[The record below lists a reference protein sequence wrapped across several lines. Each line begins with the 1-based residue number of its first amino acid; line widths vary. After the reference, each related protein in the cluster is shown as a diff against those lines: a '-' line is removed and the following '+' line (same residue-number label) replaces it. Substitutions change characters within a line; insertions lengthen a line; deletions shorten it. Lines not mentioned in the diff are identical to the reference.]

1 MVVYHRW
8 AVFRKSLEGSS
19 DRWDFASRT
28 NQKRP
33 GNADQPFVRS
43 TSRPCGE
50 VSGKFG
56 DVLPDD
62 GEITV
67 GKFEDVRACS
77 SARTLLQGGARL
89 NSKASNEHG
98 RSMTTVI

>member
-1 MVVYHRW
+1 MVAYHRW
-8 AVFRKSLEGSS
+8 AMCRKSLEGRS

-28 NQKRP
+28 NKERP
-33 GNADQPFVRS
+33 RNTDQPFVRS
-43 TSRPCGE
+43 TSRPSRELPGE
-50 VSGKFG
+50 FG
-56 DVLPDD
+56 HVLPDD

-67 GKFEDVRACS
+67 GKFEDVRAGS

-89 NSKASNEHG
+89 YSKASNEHG

>member
-8 AVFRKSLEGSS
+8 ALFRKSLEAHS
-19 DRWDFASRT
+19 DHRDFASRT
-28 NQKRP
+28 DKKRP

-43 TSRPCGE
+43 TSRPSRELPGE
-50 VSGKFG
+50 FG
-56 DVLPDD
+56 HVLPDD

-67 GKFEDVRACS
+67 GKFEDVRAGS

-89 NSKASNEHG
+89 NPKASNEHG